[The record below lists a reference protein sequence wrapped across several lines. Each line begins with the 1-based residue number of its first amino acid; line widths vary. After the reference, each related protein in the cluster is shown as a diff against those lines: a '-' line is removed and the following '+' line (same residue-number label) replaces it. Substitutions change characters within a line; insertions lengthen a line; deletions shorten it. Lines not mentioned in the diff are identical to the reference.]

1 MKRPFESLTA
11 HGCAIY
17 KGDHQVATTDPGCM
31 SGADGDEM
39 PSMEDIARAK
49 MLAASPDA
57 FHALWSILR
66 CAKLPGPFGV
76 TSYAI
81 ADEIMDRALG
91 ALLLAGIDPAVP
103 QVMRCRRCDGS
114 GREVPSWNCNGRG
127 ER

>member
-1 MKRPFESLTA
+1 MRKPFERLTA

-17 KGDHQVATTDPGCM
+17 QGETQVATTDPGRM

-49 MLAASPDA
+49 MLAAAPDA

-66 CAKLPGPFGV
+66 CAKIPAPHGI
-76 TSYAI
+76 SAYAI
-81 ADEIMDRALG
+81 PDEIMDKARG
-91 ALLLAGIDPAVP
+91 ALLLGGI
-103 QVMRCRRCDGS
+103 
-114 GREVPSWNCNGRG
+114 